1 MEINRSILI
10 GDRNE
15 FAIEYQV
22 NKNNGDLFGNICL
35 WIGNIKI
42 GYYEEEVLLLVA
54 KSALERLLENIGEIN
69 RSNLAGKNKEDLF
82 KQIYSIEDANGIYLI
97 SPGESFDDFSF
108 FAFSHEDTLYFC
120 WKLHEDP
127 FFDYD
132 DYPKDIQLKTV
143 PISVYKNVLQQWAE
157 QLKQ

>member
-1 MEINRSILI
+1 MKINSSVLI

-22 NKNNGDLFGNICL
+22 NKNNGHLFGHICI

-42 GYYEEEVLLLVA
+42 GYYEDEVLLLVT
-54 KSALERLLENIGEIN
+54 KGALDRLLENIGEMD
-69 RSNLAGKNKEDLF
+69 RRDLAGKKKEDLF
-82 KQIYSIEDANGIYLI
+82 KQIYSMEDANGIYLI

-120 WKLHEDP
+120 WKLNEVP

-132 DYPKDIQLKTV
+132 DYPQDIQLKAV
-143 PISVYKNVLQQWAE
+143 PISVFKNVLQQWTE
-157 QLKQ
+157 QLK